1 MKKHIAEE
9 LPARKHPQAALSNK
23 PAFGGG
29 GNKPEAG
36 GDGGGGEKKAPP
48 SGDKSKPGDGGGDS
62 SEKKIRQAVY
72 DIRYRARRENL
83 PLRTAYSQYMQN
95 SSMSE
100 MEKAEVRNK
109 LFGKE
114 GTSSGGGGEEKGGGE
129 GPSVKA
135 ENFEMFMKE
144 TASSAV
150 ANALYKVFVDKQPKI
165 TEEYIQ
171 ELKKDFQKST
181 EAPEGKKFKIKVTD
195 PQSEVTY
202 VRYADR
208 AKISQLRGRGLGVEM
223 TEYGDAYEGEKENK
237 KKEESTEASRDRSRA
252 KKDYDGD
259 GKIESGAKEHAGVVH
274 NAIQRKRGLPA
285 DGKDTSNVKESYIG
299 EVLGMAN
306 LPILDAGKYVNP
318 DANQQQIDVLPPDK
332 KNKVTV
338 NPTNSLMAHNVLDG
352 NVLHENGYSKF
363 LNILQEKKMTAAK
376 KAKEKKLKAK
386 YDSSSMKAN
395 MQSQY
400 GEEKGK
406 KIYFAK
412 IRKEAMKEECDDNQS
427 KGSKNLDRDAIE
439 ERGMKTAMERI
450 KNKFRSMGA
459 RRVMIAP
466 DMT

>member
-23 PAFGGG
+23 PSVGGG
-29 GNKPEAG
+29 ENKPEG
-36 GDGGGGEKKAPP
+36 GRNGGGEEKKGAP
-48 SGDKSKPGDGGGDS
+48 SGDKSKPGGGEES

-72 DIRYRARRENL
+72 DIRYRARRENI

-95 SSMSE
+95 SSMNE
-100 MEKAEVRNK
+100 MEKSEVRSK
-109 LFGKE
+109 LFGKD
-114 GTSSGGGGEEKGGGE
+114 GSSSSGGDSQGGGATR
-129 GPSVKA
+129 A
-135 ENFEMFMKE
+135 ESFELFIKE
-144 TASSAV
+144 TASNSM
-150 ANALYKVFVDKQPKI
+150 ANALYKVFVDKQPKL
-165 TEEYIQ
+165 TEEYIE
-171 ELKKDFQKST
+171 ELKDNFKKST
-181 EAPEGKKFKIKVTD
+181 ETPEGKKFKIKVTD

-223 TEYGDAYEGEKENK
+223 TEYGDAYEGEK
-237 KKEESTEASRDRSRA
+237 KKEENTAEVSRDRSRA

-259 GKIESGAKEHAGVVH
+259 GKIESGAKEHAGAVH

-306 LPILDAGKYVNP
+306 LPILDAGKYVGPAENKE
-318 DANQQQIDVLPPDK
+318 QIDVLPPDK
-332 KNKVTV
+332 KNKVTI

-352 NVLHENGYSKF
+352 NILRENGYSKF
-363 LNILQEKKMTAAK
+363 LNLLQEKKMTAAK

-395 MQSQY
+395 MQSEY

-412 IRKEAMKEECDDNQS
+412 IRKEAMKEECGCDDKES
-427 KGSKNLDRDAIE
+427 KGPKNLDRDAIE
-439 ERGMKTAMERI
+439 ERGMETAMNRI